1 MDRSKNP
8 SRRVRGTGLPKRTR
22 ATAPSVR
29 QREFEQ
35 QLLKIKFAANEER
48 VELLAHLAADAA
60 LNLVQRRQVLFAIQR
75 YILSQRADAPADL
88 QGVLFTVLK
97 VLNSV
102 ELRIRALGLFR
113 MALDHVRRGEVLKQ
127 IADPLRELLLQFLPK
142 SAKAEF
148 SPELFL
154 RAGQQLE
161 EAGEVEGVV
170 DLASLGLF
178 FYPFHGPL
186 REMRAFHCYTLGELG
201 EAREDYDKLIEQ
213 YPERVEYL
221 LDRAEVELRSE
232 AFDDALEDLTAYLV
246 HHPDDPAAMRKQAE
260 CMYQLGRNIESHR
273 LLSKLLAMEGE
284 RPELLVNRA
293 RVNEQLDY
301 LEDAVADAEKALSLD
316 AENQEAKQLRHSLL
330 LKRQSYG
337 MEDDVYSAFLRGDDD
352 ALIGETKVPELRFSD
367 IGGLEKSKQLIRET
381 IEYPLKFPELSA
393 RYGKK
398 AGGGLLFFGPPGC
411 GKTMLARAAAG
422 ECGVAF
428 IDVNLATV
436 LDKWV
441 GNSEKAVSMI
451 FSSAR
456 KRAPSIVFLDEVD
469 AIGGSRAS
477 MQAGWEKKL
486 ISQLL
491 IELDSL
497 SSTSQQVM
505 VLGASNAPWDVDFA
519 LRRPGRLGRL
529 IFVPPPGPAERAEIF
544 RIYLSRKPFVD
555 ADIDYDELAR
565 LTEHYSADS
574 IRQIVENGAS
584 IPWRAAIQTGD
595 AIAVNMEHLRLAITQ
610 TPADLAEWEK
620 LVERYQDFAQHS
632 MKRPGIG
639 FKKNPQESAQ

>member
-8 SRRVRGTGLPKRTR
+8 SRRARSSGLPRRTR
-22 ATAPSVR
+22 TSAPSVR

-35 QLLKIKFAANEER
+35 QLLKIKFAAGDER
-48 VELLAHLAADAA
+48 VERLAALADDAS

-75 YILSQRADAPADL
+75 YVLGQRADSPEDL
-88 QGVLFTVLK
+88 QGVLNIVLK
-97 VLNSV
+97 VNNSI
-102 ELRIRALGLFR
+102 ELRVRALGLFR
-113 MALDHVRRGEVLKQ
+113 LALDHLKRGEVLRQ
-127 IADPLRELLLQFLPK
+127 ITEPLRELLLQFLPK
-142 SAKAEF
+142 SVKSEF
-148 SPELFL
+148 TPELFV

-161 EAGEVEGVV
+161 EAGEIEGVV

-178 FYPFHGPL
+178 FFPFHGPL
-186 REMRAFHCYTLGELG
+186 REMRAFHCYTLGDFS
-201 EAREDYDKLIEQ
+201 EARDDYDKLIEQ

-232 AFDDALEDLTAYLV
+232 SFDDALEDLSSYLV
-246 HHPDDPAAMRKQAE
+246 HNVDDAAAMRKQAE
-260 CMYQLGRNIESHR
+260 CLYQLGRNIESHR
-273 LLSKLLAMEGE
+273 ILSKLLTMEGE
-284 RPELLVNRA
+284 RPELFVNRA

-301 LEDAVADAEKALSLD
+301 LEEAVADADKALSLD
-316 AENQEAKQLRHSLL
+316 PENQEAKQLRHSLI

-352 ALIGETKVPELRFSD
+352 ALIGESKIPELRFSD

-491 IELDSL
+491 IELDTL
-497 SSTSQQVM
+497 SSSGQQVM

-544 RIYLSRKPFVD
+544 RIYMARKPFVD
-555 ADIDYDELAR
+555 DAIDYDELAQ

-574 IRQIVENGAS
+574 IRQIVENAAS
-584 IPWRAAIQTGD
+584 IPWRAAIESGE
-595 AIAVNMEHLRLAITQ
+595 ANAVSMEHLRQAITQ

-620 LVERYQDFAQHS
+620 LVQRYQEFSQHS
-632 MKRPGIG
+632 LKRPGIG
-639 FKKNPQESAQ
+639 FKKSPQESAL